1 MEPLNDF
8 DTLNKQIRDKYLPN
22 KEYWN
27 KLDDRELFN
36 LYVEQPAVKKN
47 KQDFQDNLL
56 KYEIPTDVVDKL
68 FSDKAFMLKYII
80 PPSVK
85 STIRGNKFNNLV
97 KDAILSLNLSEDFE
111 ICFEKNCK
119 EFNTSEIPD
128 FYVKNNEKIMIGF
141 NQIDL
146 WEGGHQTNRGSKYII
161 NNQSTDDVKIVC
173 VITKYPELLKTKRK
187 KYKIFKEGFDKN
199 ILFYITGLLDY
210 IKDYFQIRSD

>member
-1 MEPLNDF
+1 MEPFNEF
-8 DTLNKQIRDKYLPN
+8 DILNKQIRDKYLPN

-36 LYVEQPAVKKN
+36 LYVEQPAVQKN
-47 KQDFQDNLL
+47 KQNFKEDLL

-68 FSDKAFMLKYII
+68 FSDKDFMLKYII

-97 KDAILSLNLSEDFE
+97 KDAILSLNLSTDFE

-119 EFNTSEIPD
+119 QHNTSEIPD
-128 FYVKNNEKIMIGF
+128 FYVKKNEKIIIGF

-146 WEGGHQTNRGSKYII
+146 WDGGHQTNRGSKYII
-161 NNQSTDDVKIVC
+161 NNQSTDDIKIVC
-173 VITKYPELLKTKRK
+173 IITKYPELLKTKSK

-199 ILFYITGLLDY
+199 ILFYITGLLEY